1 MLLYDIKMF
10 YSTLQGALDTNPSC
24 VFAEDIARGDGKVVK
39 RFRAGLIEELSS
51 WYLSLENKHC
61 YEVLLENRPTRLFFD
76 IEYVCDSL
84 EAEVSFLLQTCL
96 CVEPNQTFIV
106 LSSCSETKQSYHVI
120 SSLWF
125 KNVYHVGAWVR
136 RLQLGLSYSSDPLAP
151 RLLKALD
158 VGVYTKN
165 RMFRI
170 QGSSKLGS
178 DRVLYCSTCTFKQ
191 SLCQYPAPASNDVRT
206 CMEMDGSM
214 PTSTRLNAWD
224 MFECQDG
231 EWVAKVHRTPQ
242 TNLHVSS
249 SKLLETLMDWLRLEG
264 YTLTRITFR
273 PERLSYIINTRSHQ
287 CMIAKRCHRSNH
299 VYFIVFPWKQ
309 SIIQRC
315 FDDEC
320 ENEYAI
326 MDPPST
332 VWDIFK
338 KESSCIF

>member
-1 MLLYDIKMF
+1 MF
-10 YSTLQGALDTNPSC
+10 HSTLQSALDTSPEY
-24 VFAEDIARGDGKVVK
+24 VFAEDIARKDGKVVK
-39 RFRAGLIEELSS
+39 RFRAGSLSS
-51 WYLSLENKHC
+51 LCTWYNGLDNKHC

-76 IEYVCDSL
+76 IEYNCESL
-84 EAEVSFLLQTCL
+84 KDQLNVLLEMCKK
-96 CVEPNQTFIV
+96 VEPAQTFQI
-106 LSSCSETKQSYHVI
+106 LTSCSTTKQSYHVI

-136 RLQLGLSYSSDPLAP
+136 RLQLGLSYSDDPRVPL
-151 RLLKALD
+151 LLKALD
-158 VGVYTKN
+158 ISVYTKN

-170 QGSSKLGS
+170 QGSSKMGS
-178 DRVLYCSTCTFKQ
+178 DRVLVSPECIWLDT
-191 SLCQYPAPASNDVRT
+191 LCQRQPQQVEIRE
-206 CMEMDGSM
+206 CLEMDGSI
-214 PTSTRLNAWD
+214 PTSTRFNAWD
-224 MFECQDG
+224 MFECQEG
-231 EWVAKVHRTPQ
+231 QWIAKVHRTPQ
-242 TNLHVSS
+242 TNLHMSS

-315 FDDEC
+315 FDEEC
-320 ENEYAI
+320 ENEYAVL
-326 MDPPST
+326 DPPST